1 MTSLLLLFACADAE
15 FSRSAPEAENEGTFG
30 RKEDKSEMAEE
41 APMGGAAPASAAPA
55 QPAPKLGGSMD
66 DYKDQLGYDD
76 GERKKGRADAPDGAP
91 PPEVS
96 AEAAATPRA
105 WFPESFLWR
114 PMIEVPASGAVTVPV
129 TVPDT
134 LTTWRLLA
142 LGQTRDGAQAGG
154 VGTFSSTLP
163 AYVDVVAPTF
173 LYAGDT
179 VLLPVQA
186 ISQEAEPLSAPLEV
200 LVDGAT
206 VGGGTV
212 SLAAYGS
219 RTETVSVSAARA
231 GDLHLLARFGTLD
244 SVARVV
250 PVRPVG
256 RLVETVRGGT
266 LAGPRSFAMAATPG
280 GSSGTLVVTAF
291 PGALGVARAELDAAP
306 SRGDDVASAAYTY
319 AVAGLAAPL
328 VDEGAVAADV
338 LRATQL
344 RAWQAL
350 AKATRAP
357 DAATAVLVLA
367 ALRTTAPA
375 DTLAGRLAI
384 RLADAVRQAQAPDG
398 LWTADSGAALDVAL
412 VQTAQAVWA
421 LGADNRAN
429 RLRATGAFERH
440 RARLAE
446 PYVAAWAL
454 AADVVDPSAAE
465 AVRATL
471 REALHT
477 TPDGAKTLRVT
488 ATRPDGARVSEAE
501 ATALALLALPADDPA
516 RADLAAGL
524 LGLYDPRAGFG
535 DGQTGLYA
543 LRALEAVFAGDI
555 PREVVIK
562 VQVDGVDLARGVL
575 DPSQP
580 HAPVRI
586 LGPGLTGVADHRITV
601 VSEPAVPG
609 LAFTAVARDYVPW
622 EQAAPAGLDLT
633 VSRGDLVVGERTGLD
648 VSVSAPTGVALDLS
662 VGLPA
667 GVEPDAATLDAL
679 VSAGRMAAWKAEDG
693 RVTLTGL
700 RTEAGAWSATIVVT
714 PTLAGSLLADATR
727 VYPSG
732 QPGAAFARVPE
743 RWGVR

>member
-1 MTSLLLLFACADAE
+1 LTSLLLLFACADAT
-15 FSRSAPEAENEGTFG
+15 FSRSAPEA
-30 RKEDKSEMAEE
+30 KQEE
-41 APMGGAAPASAAPA
+41 ANEDERAALEKYGYAEGAPMDGAPPSATRAAPAGGAPMA
-55 QPAPKLGGSMD
+55 DLERALGAGGANGRPD
-66 DYKDQLGYDD
+66 D
-76 GERKKGRADAPDGAP
+76 ADGAP
-91 PPEVS
+91 PPGEP
-96 AEAAATPRA
+96 EAAATPRA
-105 WFPESFLWR
+105 WFPESFLWA
-114 PMIEVPASGAVTVPV
+114 PMVEVPASGTVTVPV

-142 LGQTRDGAQAGG
+142 LGQTRDGAQAGAI
-154 VGTFSSTLP
+154 GTFASTLP

-179 VLLPVQA
+179 VRLPIQA
-186 ISQEAEPLSAPLEV
+186 ISQEPGPISAPLEV

-212 SLAAYGS
+212 NLAAYGS
-219 RTETVSVSAARA
+219 RTETVSVSAAAA
-231 GDLHLLARFGTLD
+231 GDLQLLARFGTLD
-244 SVARVV
+244 SVARTV

-266 LAGPRSFAMAATPG
+266 LAGPRSFAMSATPG
-280 GSSGTLVVTAF
+280 GTSGSLVVTAF
-291 PGALGVARAELDAAP
+291 PGALGVACAELDAAA
-306 SRGDDVASAAYTY
+306 SRGDDVVSAAYTY
-319 AVAGLAAPL
+319 AVAGLAGPL
-328 VDEGAVAADV
+328 ASEGTVSPDV

-344 RAWQAL
+344 RAWQGL

-367 ALRTTAPA
+367 ALRTSAPA

-384 RLADAVRQAQAPDG
+384 RLADTVRQSQAPDG
-398 LWTADSGAALDVAL
+398 LWTAEPGAPLDATL
-412 VQTAQAVWA
+412 VQSARAVWA
-421 LGADNRAN
+421 LGTDNQAN

-454 AADVVDPSAAE
+454 AADVVDQSAAE

-471 REALHT
+471 RAALHT

-501 ATALALLALPADDPA
+501 ATALALLGLPADDPA
-516 RADLAAGL
+516 RPDLAAGL

-535 DGQTGLYA
+535 DGETGLYA
-543 LRALEAVFAGDI
+543 LRALEAVFAGEI
-555 PREVVIK
+555 PSEVVVK
-562 VQVDGVDLARGVL
+562 VQVDGVDYARGVL
-575 DPSQP
+575 DPTQP

-586 LGPGLTGVADHRITV
+586 VGPGLAGIADHRITV
-601 VSEPAVPG
+601 LSEPAVPG

-622 EQAAPAGLDLT
+622 EQAAPAGLDLVVT
-633 VSRGDLVVGERTGLD
+633 RGDLVVGAPTSLA
-648 VSVSAPTGVALDLS
+648 VSVSAPTGVPLDLS

-679 VSAGRMAAWKAEDG
+679 VSEGRMAGWKAEDG

-700 RTEAGAWSATIVVT
+700 RTEAGAWSATLRVT

-732 QPGAAFARVPE
+732 QPEAAFARVPE